1 MNKAC
6 ILISCVT
13 VILTSSGCGGN
24 AERIPLPV
32 CPQIVEYG
40 AADQARAADELQ
52 RLPADGVVRTRFM
65 PDYGRM
71 RAEVRACRG
80 GA

>member
-1 MNKAC
+1 MRTLLVPALLMMSTAAC
-6 ILISCVT
+6 APAASK
-13 VILTSSGCGGN
+13 
-24 AERIPLPV
+24 IPLPV

-52 RLPADGVVRTRFM
+52 RLPAEGVVRARFM

-71 RAEVRACRG
+71 RAEVRACQKG
-80 GA
+80 

>member
-1 MNKAC
+1 MRTLLVLGLLMMSTAAC
-6 ILISCVT
+6 GT
-13 VILTSSGCGGN
+13 VPSKV
-24 AERIPLPV
+24 PLPV

-52 RLPADGVVRTRFM
+52 RLPASGVVRSRFM

>member
-1 MNKAC
+1 MPKPHSGIAC
-6 ILISCVT
+6 VMLILM
-13 VILTSSGCGGN
+13 LSGCGNN
-24 AERIPLPV
+24 AARLPLPV
-32 CPQIVEYG
+32 CPQIVEYS
-40 AADQARAADELQ
+40 AADQAKAADELQ
-52 RLPADGVVRTRFM
+52 RLPAGGVVRARFM

>member
-1 MNKAC
+1 MRTLLVLGLLMMSTAAC
-6 ILISCVT
+6 GT
-13 VILTSSGCGGN
+13 VPSKV
-24 AERIPLPV
+24 PLPV
-32 CPQIVEYG
+32 CPQIVEYS
-40 AADQARAADELQ
+40 ATDQARAADELQ
-52 RLPADGVVRTRFM
+52 RLPASGVVRARFM

>member
-1 MNKAC
+1 MRTLLASGLLMMSIAAC
-6 ILISCVT
+6 APAASNT
-13 VILTSSGCGGN
+13 
-24 AERIPLPV
+24 PLPV
-32 CPQIVEYG
+32 CPQIVEYSP
-40 AADQARAADELQ
+40 ADQAKAADELQ
-52 RLPADGVVRTRFM
+52 RLPAAGVVRARFM

>member
-1 MNKAC
+1 MMSTAAC
-6 ILISCVT
+6 APGVSKT
-13 VILTSSGCGGN
+13 
-24 AERIPLPV
+24 PLPV
-32 CPQIVEYG
+32 CPQIVEYS
-40 AADQARAADELQ
+40 ATDQARAADELQ